1 MVFELYKDRI
11 GQFRWRLYSVNGRIL
26 ADSGEGYSSKQAMLD
41 AIDSIRKYVSIS
53 TIVDHTD
60 Q

>member
-11 GQFRWRLYSVNGRIL
+11 SQFRWRLYSVNGRIL
-26 ADSGEGYSSKQAMLD
+26 ADSGESYISKQGAID
-41 AIDSIRKYVSIS
+41 AINSIKQFVSTAKIIDS
-53 TIVDHTD
+53 TN